1 MGLFD
6 FFKGGNLKVKIYK
19 KAVTEFGKKMEAIP
33 DWYNVVQK
41 RGQSHKMFADSNF
54 AKVDDFNFWANSHM
68 EEYIARIEQGSLD
81 KEGLEI
87 RFKKFSYITDEITK
101 VIMVAKDLKFNI
113 TNELYLDFCAAKA
126 SALGAKYTLDELIN
140 NNN

>member
-6 FFKGGNLKVKIYK
+6 FFKGGHLKVKIYK

-68 EEYIARIEQGSLD
+68 EEYMARIEQGLD
-81 KEGLEI
+81 KEGLEQ
-87 RFKKFSYITDEITK
+87 
-101 VIMVAKDLKFNI
+101 DLK
-113 TNELYLDFCAAKA
+113 
-126 SALGAKYTLDELIN
+126 SSHTLLMK
-140 NNN
+140 